1 VPIALK
7 NSSWTVPDRDSLMR
21 LFSGGSGHDGR
32 AAGVQ
37 ESLFYEFRLEDH
49 VPSDHLLR
57 RIDRFVDC
65 SELRQHLAGFYSTTG
80 RPSVNPLR

>member
-1 VPIALK
+1 MMGERL
-7 NSSWTVPDRDSLMR
+7 LM
-21 LFSGGSGHDGR
+21 
-32 AAGVQ
+32 Q

-65 SELRQHLAGFYSTTG
+65 SGGRVPAGGNGSEPEKARQAGHFTKASDDPRSLRRLKGYTSSQS
-80 RPSVNPLR
+80 